1 MSTIDRAAIF
11 AATLERLN
19 AAIRAEN
26 ADRAEQF
33 ALAGEVEDDWQD
45 ES

>member
-1 MSTIDRAAIF
+1 MSTTDRAALM
-11 AATLERLN
+11 ARDLERLN

-45 ES
+45 D